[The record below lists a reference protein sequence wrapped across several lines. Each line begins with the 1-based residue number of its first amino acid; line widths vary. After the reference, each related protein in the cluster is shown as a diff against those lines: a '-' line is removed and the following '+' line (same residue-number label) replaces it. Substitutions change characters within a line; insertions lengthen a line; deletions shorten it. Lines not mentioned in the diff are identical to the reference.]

1 MGQSPVLAW
10 QLLYFSIC
18 VVVLIADTLV
28 AGLLPCQDFSF
39 DVISTMQRGWKMGGV
54 VERLRLDTLMFQR
67 VAVILIVVVDHVV
80 WFGMG
85 ISDEVNIAY
94 VICIEMMRIFAI
106 VFALMETTHD
116 SMNKI
121 LTAMMVY
128 CFLIALVGG
137 YSHGGYHYRIIPSE
151 GGDFM
156 HFRKS
161 ADVKL
166 NIGVLFFSSC
176 VYLFVIYFAHKLDKS
191 SKE

>member
-1 MGQSPVLAW
+1 MPSA
-10 QLLYFSIC
+10 
-18 VVVLIADTLV
+18 LV
-28 AGLLPCQDFSF
+28 AGLLPCQDFPF

-67 VAVILIVVVDHVV
+67 AAIILIVVVDHVV

-94 VICIEMMRIFAI
+94 VMCIEIMRISAI
-106 VFALMETTHD
+106 VFALMAATHE

-128 CFLIALVGG
+128 CFLIALAGG
-137 YSHGGYHYRIIPSE
+137 YSHSGYHYRIIPSE
-151 GGDFM
+151 GDDFM
-156 HFRKS
+156 HFRRN
-161 ADVKL
+161 ADVKPD
-166 NIGVLFFSSC
+166 IGVLFLSSC
-176 VYLFVIYFAHKLDKS
+176 VYLFVIYFAHKMGKS